1 MITKKQYLE
10 IIDVFEKYIEARTKM
25 FPNKPLSEEFTFGFT
40 QAMTLIESLVEKDK
54 KDQIYERE

>member
-1 MITKKQYLE
+1 MITKEQYLE
-10 IIDVFEKYIEARTKM
+10 IIGTFEKYIDTRTKM

-54 KDQIYERE
+54 NGQIYERE